1 MEHTSKDFSFHF
13 NKGQLLKEVVEII
26 HPTIEINKDLF
37 VGWWAFATRQY
48 FLHQWGEWSGSN
60 LAGEKLPEQTA
71 EAHKVSGR
79 IGRWTGSR
87 LLEVLNFRERDREE
101 SNKLNSSTGALAL
114 DGGWRRQPKQVK
126 GPSDWF
132 IVVDLLRYGPTD
144 WLLPC
149 NTIGIPSREALP
161 IRLVLLLP
169 PARTKWRWSKN
180 VTNDCKQTHI
190 PPLNKWV
197 RKMDFDYP

>member
-1 MEHTSKDFSFHF
+1 MVGFRNKAVFSAPVRRVVREQFSRWEASRTDRRGAQGVGSDRPVDWF
-13 NKGQLLKEVVEII
+13 TVVGGALL
-26 HPTIEINKDLF
+26 
-37 VGWWAFATRQY
+37 Q
-48 FLHQWGEWSGSN
+48 
-60 LAGEKLPEQTA
+60 
-71 EAHKVSGR
+71 
-79 IGRWTGSR
+79 
-87 LLEVLNFRERDREE
+87 RERDREE

-114 DGGWRRQPKQVK
+114 DGGWRRRPKQVK